1 MISLNCEFSA
11 HVIVSITSFVCDID
25 DILFMISFLPL
36 PYNIVRIINK
46 YTLLVESD
54 IPEPLEDGLY
64 YVITN
69 AEFKEPITKWIDFI
83 LEKRLQVPSGPRTNI
98 SFSNFCNNFN
108 IPLESDLSQL
118 KMFIA
123 KSEYF
128 YNININPIKI
138 DHQGLMLWG
147 LKVNF
152 LELHGCRLIDITN
165 LLTISYHIHI
175 NKNID
180 IDELLKIRKEIGC
193 ELCVDFA
200 HLYARSIGKV
210 NDYDQFREVLSHIEE
225 RLGKE
230 ALRNMHIHM
239 SGIHHGPKGE
249 RHHLFLSDSGFNYLD
264 VLKALKTFKSKGV
277 VISESP
283 NIEDDALL
291 MQKVYQGF

>member
-1 MISLNCEFSA
+1 
-11 HVIVSITSFVCDID
+11 
-25 DILFMISFLPL
+25 
-36 PYNIVRIINK
+36 
-46 YTLLVESD
+46 VESD
-54 IPEPLEDGLY
+54 IPKPLDDGLY

-69 AEFKEPITKWIDFI
+69 GEFREPITKWIDFI
-83 LEKRLQVPSGPRTNI
+83 LERRLQEPSGPRTNI

-180 IDELLKIRKEIGC
+180 IDELLKGVYDLIAKLKIERW
-193 ELCVDFA
+193 
-200 HLYARSIGKV
+200 LYDA
-210 NDYDQFREVLSHIEE
+210 E
-225 RLGKE
+225 
-230 ALRNMHIHM
+230 
-239 SGIHHGPKGE
+239 
-249 RHHLFLSDSGFNYLD
+249 FNYDNEKWRFSFRSSPSVTYYEYNLTID
-264 VLKALKTFKSKGV
+264 EWSGLYFRLAKIFLK
-277 VISESP
+277 
-283 NIEDDALL
+283 
-291 MQKVYQGF
+291 